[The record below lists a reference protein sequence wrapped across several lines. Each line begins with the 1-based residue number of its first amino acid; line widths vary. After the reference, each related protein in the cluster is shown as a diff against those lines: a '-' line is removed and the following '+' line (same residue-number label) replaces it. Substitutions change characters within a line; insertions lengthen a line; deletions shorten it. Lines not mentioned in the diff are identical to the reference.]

1 MPIAAQRAVLSV
13 AGAAL
18 LASSPAPVLAQVD
31 PRIVLNI
38 LVECSKI
45 GDVTARVACYD
56 TNIAAAGG
64 TVATAPPPQS
74 GIVQPGS
81 APVATAGVA
90 GVARESA
97 RPPQPPT
104 APAVEPT
111 RSTPI
116 VAAVAE
122 RGPGAYLLTLQ
133 GGAQWE
139 FAEDVPP
146 SYQPPRPGSTVQIDR
161 GSLGSYRMRFDGQE
175 PVRVRRVR

>member
-1 MPIAAQRAVLSV
+1 MPIATHRAMLCA

-18 LASSPAPVLAQVD
+18 LASAPAPALAQVD

-38 LVECSKI
+38 LIECSKI

-56 TNIAAAGG
+56 NNIGAAGG
-64 TVATAPPPQS
+64 AVAAQS
-74 GIVQPGS
+74 GTGQPGS

-90 GVARESA
+90 GAARENA
-97 RPPQPPT
+97 RSPQPT
-104 APAVEPT
+104 SAPAGELT
-111 RSTPI
+111 RSTPVVTAI
-116 VAAVAE
+116 AE

-146 SYQPPRPGSTVQIDR
+146 SYQPPRPGSTVQIER
-161 GSLGSYRMRFDGQE
+161 GTLGSYRMRFDGQE